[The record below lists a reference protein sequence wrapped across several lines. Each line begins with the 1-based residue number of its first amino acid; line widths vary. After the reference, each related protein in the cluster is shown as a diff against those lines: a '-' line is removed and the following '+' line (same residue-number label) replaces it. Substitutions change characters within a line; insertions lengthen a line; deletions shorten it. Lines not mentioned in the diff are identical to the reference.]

1 MPRTKTDQGEEDK
14 ELQNDDDMRGVH
26 CKNGIKRLAMFRAEG
41 EQCAAM
47 PHGLPQE
54 ESQQR
59 VLIDGGGEEKGL
71 RNNTKLK

>member
-1 MPRTKTDQGEEDK
+1 VQ
-14 ELQNDDDMRGVH
+14 
-26 CKNGIKRLAMFRAEG
+26 CKNGIKRLAMFGAEG

-47 PHGLPQE
+47 PHQLPQE

-71 RNNTKLK
+71 RNNTKLKN